1 MQFDGRL
8 GGRRLQ
14 HLYIGGDVYRLDI
27 REFANAVL
35 LDPGKE
41 VTRRPVIGHAGVLV
55 ADRRG
60 EKLDEAARGVLAGIG
75 DRRGDH

>member
-1 MQFDGRL
+1 MN
-8 GGRRLQ
+8 
-14 HLYIGGDVYRLDI
+14 RLDI
-27 REFANAVL
+27 GEVADAVL

-41 VTRRPVIGHAGVLV
+41 VTRGPVIGHAGVLV

-75 DRRGDH
+75 NRRGDH